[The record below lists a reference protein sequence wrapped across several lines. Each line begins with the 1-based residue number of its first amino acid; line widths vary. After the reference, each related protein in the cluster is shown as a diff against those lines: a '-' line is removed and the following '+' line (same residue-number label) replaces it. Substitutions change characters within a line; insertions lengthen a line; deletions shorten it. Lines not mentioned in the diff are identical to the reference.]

1 MKKRTNSFGPHYM
14 GRKRGNPLFP
24 LHQHLGKIRP
34 ERKITMTP
42 NAEKAMQ
49 EVIQKFKTGELSEL
63 IKIAAF
69 AIPTSWPSA
78 KWTMGNKMLAYVQ
91 ARTLNARGFQA
102 WREVKRQVK
111 KGAHGIYIWAPRMV
125 KKEEKGED
133 KTQLIGFFP
142 VAVFSI
148 ENTEGEPLKGECT
161 PRQLPPLFE
170 VAARLGVT
178 VKFQP
183 VAPDRL
189 GDCGHNMINL
199 GTDDPRV
206 FWHELAHAAHQA
218 TDPEYLTRSS
228 QYKEIVAEFTAC
240 VIANLYDYDYTGTT
254 WQYLSMFSTD
264 PLKAIMKAGY
274 HIDQV
279 LNLILDEEVH
289 Q

>member
-1 MKKRTNSFGPHYM
+1 M
-14 GRKRGNPLFP
+14 
-24 LHQHLGKIRP
+24 I
-34 ERKITMTP
+34 P
-42 NAEKAMQ
+42 NVEKAMQ
-49 EVIQKFKTGELSEL
+49 EVIGKFRTGELSEL

-69 AIPTSWPSA
+69 EIPSSWPSA
-78 KWTMGNKMLAYVQ
+78 RWSMGNKMLAYVQ

-111 KGAHGIYIWAPRMV
+111 KGAHGIYIWAPRMI
-125 KKEEKGED
+125 KIEEKESD

-142 VAVFSI
+142 VAVFPI
-148 ENTEGEPLKGECT
+148 EATEGEPLKEDLT

-170 VAARLGVT
+170 VATRLGVS

-189 GDCGHNMINL
+189 GDCGHGLINM

-206 FWHELAHAAHQA
+206 FWHELAHAAHEA
-218 TDPEYLTRSS
+218 TDPEFKDRSS

-240 VIANLYDYDYTGTT
+240 VIANLFNYDYTGTT

-264 PLKAIMKAGY
+264 PLKAIMKAGQ

-279 LNLILDEEVH
+279 LNLILAQEEIT

>member
-1 MKKRTNSFGPHYM
+1 
-14 GRKRGNPLFP
+14 
-24 LHQHLGKIRP
+24 
-34 ERKITMTP
+34 MTP

-49 EVIQKFKTGELSEL
+49 EVIAKFQTGELSEL

-69 AIPTSWPSA
+69 EIPTSWPSA
-78 KWTMGNKMLAYVQ
+78 KWSMGNKMLAYVQ

-102 WREVKRQVK
+102 WKVVKRRVRR
-111 KGAHGIYIWAPRMV
+111 GERSIYIWAPRMV
-125 KKEEKGED
+125 KKEENGVD

-142 VAVFSI
+142 VAVFPI
-148 ENTEGEPLKGECT
+148 ETTEGEPLKEDLT

-189 GDCGHNMINL
+189 GDCGHNLINM

-218 TDPEYLTRSS
+218 VDPEYHRRSS
-228 QYKEIVAEFTAC
+228 QHKEIVAEFTAC
-240 VIANLYDYDYTGTT
+240 VIAALYHQDYTGTT
-254 WQYLSMFSTD
+254 WEYLKKFSDD
-264 PLKAIMKAGY
+264 PIKAIMKAGQ
-274 HIDQV
+274 HIERV
-279 LNLILDEEVH
+279 LDLILAKEETEKGDIEDSTYT
-289 Q
+289 QEYDTYSDSDPGL

>member
-1 MKKRTNSFGPHYM
+1 
-14 GRKRGNPLFP
+14 
-24 LHQHLGKIRP
+24 
-34 ERKITMTP
+34 MTP

-49 EVIQKFKTGELSEL
+49 EVIQKFQTGELSDI

-69 AIPTSWPSA
+69 EIPPSWPSA
-78 KWTMGNKMLAYVQ
+78 KWSMGNKMLAYVQ

-111 KGAHGIYIWAPRMV
+111 KGAHSIYIWAPRMI
-125 KKEEKGED
+125 KKEENGED
-133 KTQLIGFFP
+133 KTHLIGFFP
-142 VAVFSI
+142 VAVFPI
-148 ENTEGEPLKGECT
+148 ETTEGKPLKEDLT

-189 GDCGHNMINL
+189 GDCGHNLINM

-218 TDPEYLTRSS
+218 TDPEFLTCSS

-240 VIANLYDYDYTGTT
+240 VIANLYGYDYSGTT
-254 WQYLSMFSTD
+254 WQYLTMFSTD
-264 PLKAIMKAGY
+264 PLKAIMKAGQ
-274 HIDQV
+274 HIERV
-279 LNLILDEEVH
+279 LDLILAEEEPEDEDLEENTYT
-289 Q
+289 QEFDIFTDADSGL

>member
-1 MKKRTNSFGPHYM
+1 MMS
-14 GRKRGNPLFP
+14 L
-24 LHQHLGKIRP
+24 
-34 ERKITMTP
+34 
-42 NAEKAMQ
+42 NAKKAME
-49 EVIQKFKTGELSEL
+49 EVILKFQTGELSEL

-69 AIPTSWPSA
+69 EIPSSWPSA
-78 KWTMGNKMLAYVQ
+78 KWSMGNKMLAYVQ

-111 KGAHGIYIWAPRMV
+111 KGAHSIYIWAPRMI
-125 KKEEKGED
+125 KKEENGED
-133 KTQLIGFFP
+133 KTHLIGFFP
-142 VAVFSI
+142 VAVFPI
-148 ENTEGEPLKGECT
+148 ETTEGEPLKEDLT

-170 VAARLGVT
+170 VAARLGVK

-189 GDCGHNMINL
+189 GDCGHGLINM

-218 TDPEYLTRSS
+218 TDPEYETRSS

-240 VIANLYDYDYTGTT
+240 VIANLYGYDYTGTT

-264 PLKAIMKAGY
+264 PLKAIMKSGQ
-274 HIDQV
+274 HIERV
-279 LNLILDEEVH
+279 LDLILAEGVGPEENTFTQEFDEFTDADPGL
-289 Q
+289 

>member
-1 MKKRTNSFGPHYM
+1 
-14 GRKRGNPLFP
+14 
-24 LHQHLGKIRP
+24 
-34 ERKITMTP
+34 MTP

-49 EVIQKFKTGELSEL
+49 EVIQKFQTGELSEL

-69 AIPTSWPSA
+69 EIPASWPSS
-78 KWTMGNKMLAYVQ
+78 KWSMGNKMLAYCQ

-111 KGAHGIYIWAPRMV
+111 KGAHSIYIWAPRMV
-125 KKEEKGED
+125 KKEEMGED
-133 KTQLIGFFP
+133 KAQLIGFFP
-142 VAVFSI
+142 VAVFPI
-148 ENTEGEPLKGECT
+148 ETTEGEPLKEDLT

-170 VAARLGVT
+170 VAARLGVI

-189 GDCGHNMINL
+189 GDCGHNLINM

-218 TDPEYLTRSS
+218 TDPEFLTRSS

-240 VIANLYDYDYTGTT
+240 VIANLYGYDYSGTT
-254 WQYLSMFSTD
+254 WQYISMFSTD
-264 PLKAIMKAGY
+264 PLKAIMKAGQ
-274 HIDQV
+274 HIECV
-279 LNLILDEEVH
+279 LDLILAEEETDEMNMEDNTYI
-289 Q
+289 QKYDNFTDG

>member
-1 MKKRTNSFGPHYM
+1 
-14 GRKRGNPLFP
+14 
-24 LHQHLGKIRP
+24 
-34 ERKITMTP
+34 MTP

-49 EVIQKFKTGELSEL
+49 EVILKFQTGELSEL

-69 AIPTSWPSA
+69 QIPASWPSA

-91 ARTLNARGFQA
+91 ARTLNARGYQA

-125 KKEEKGED
+125 KKEEKGEEI
-133 KTQLIGFFP
+133 TQLIGFFP
-142 VAVFSI
+142 VAVFPI
-148 ENTEGEPLKGECT
+148 ETTEGEPLTEEMT
-161 PRQLPPLFE
+161 PLQLPPLFE

-178 VKFQP
+178 VTFQP
-183 VAPDRL
+183 VIPDRL
-189 GDCGHNMINL
+189 GDCGHGKINM

-206 FWHELAHAAHQA
+206 FWHELAHAAHEA
-218 TDPEYLTRSS
+218 TDTEYKNRSS
-228 QYKEIVAEFTAC
+228 QYKEVVAEFTAC
-240 VIANLYDYDYTGTT
+240 VLAALYGYDYTGTT
-254 WQYLSMFSTD
+254 WAYLKMFSQD
-264 PLKAIMKAGY
+264 PLKAIMKAGH